1 MRWFLVLGTAVLAQA
16 CVNHTELA
24 RQSVESTVL
33 HSNEISYRELESFPG
48 NVVCGEFST
57 RRRPK
62 DESYLPFIYRSE
74 KVDVYPSREDIS
86 IFCSADPAKS
96 LHGVYGINFSGSD
109 KATLLVIRADYVRLG
124 TALEQYEVDN
134 FMLPRSEQGLDA
146 LLHASKS
153 MPVPRRFR
161 EGGYLST
168 LPLDPWNIPY
178 IYSASAMA
186 GVKGSYQLLTLG
198 ADGIEGGIDENADVS
213 SQHMKYIN
221 HIENL

>member
-1 MRWFLVLGTAVLAQA
+1 MKWLLILGTALLAQA

-33 HSNEISYRELESFPG
+33 HSNEISYRALESFPG
-48 NVVCGEFST
+48 NVVCGDFSI

-62 DESYLPFIYRSE
+62 DKSYRPFIYRSE
-74 KVDVYPSREDIS
+74 KVDVHPSREDMS

-96 LHGVYGINFSGSD
+96 LHGFYGINFSGKN
-109 KATLLVIRADYVRLG
+109 KATLLLIRADYIRLG

-134 FMLPRSEQGLDA
+134 FMLPRSKQGLDA
-146 LLHASKS
+146 LRHASKS
-153 MPVPRRFR
+153 TPVPRRFR
-161 EGGYLST
+161 EGGYLNT

-178 IYSASAMA
+178 VYSASAMA

-198 ADGIEGGIDENADVS
+198 ADGIAGGIDENADVS